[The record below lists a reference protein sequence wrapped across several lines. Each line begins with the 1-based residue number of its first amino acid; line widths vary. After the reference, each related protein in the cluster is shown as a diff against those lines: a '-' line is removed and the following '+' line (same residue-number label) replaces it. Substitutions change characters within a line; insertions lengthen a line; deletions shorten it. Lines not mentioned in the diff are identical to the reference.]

1 MAVLMKYIY
10 QNRRGVNSNFFSS
23 LILFSFLFIYHFWN
37 DVSGHTSIWFVKM
50 SRVLHSF
57 LSFGKNLSAYSYLW
71 TGSSSCNFRCG
82 FTRMSDST
90 CTASVPRYFTQFL
103 TRMNRWLSIYTHN
116 CFHFNLEFPSESWKQ
131 AWVNVTSDC
140 SFIGPISAVYHV
152 RSALCCLQVKS
163 ILV

>member
-23 LILFSFLFIYHFWN
+23 LILFSFFIH
-37 DVSGHTSIWFVKM
+37 
-50 SRVLHSF
+50 LSF
-57 LSFGKNLSAYSYLW
+57 LERCQWSYQYLVCKNVSSFAQFSFFGKNLSAYSYLW

-90 CTASVPRYFTQFL
+90 CIASVPRYFTQFL

-116 CFHFNLEFPSESWKQ
+116 CFHFNLEFLNDSWKE

-140 SFIGPISAVYHV
+140 SFIGPISAVSHV

>member
-57 LSFGKNLSAYSYLW
+57 LSLEKIFPPTLTFEHA
-71 TGSSSCNFRCG
+71 GSSSCNFRCG

-90 CTASVPRYFTQFL
+90 CIASVPRYFTQFL
-103 TRMNRWLSIYTHN
+103 TRMNRWLSIYTYN
-116 CFHFNLEFPSESWKQ
+116 CFHFNLEFLNES
-131 AWVNVTSDC
+131 
-140 SFIGPISAVYHV
+140 
-152 RSALCCLQVKS
+152 
-163 ILV
+163 

>member
-57 LSFGKNLSAYSYLW
+57 LSLEKIFPPTLTFEQVRLAAIFGVASLEWATQPASLLYRDISH
-71 TGSSSCNFRCG
+71 NFWQEWIDG
-82 FTRMSDST
+82 YPFTHT
-90 CTASVPRYFTQFL
+90 TVFI
-103 TRMNRWLSIYTHN
+103 SI
-116 CFHFNLEFPSESWKQ
+116 
-131 AWVNVTSDC
+131 
-140 SFIGPISAVYHV
+140 
-152 RSALCCLQVKS
+152 
-163 ILV
+163 

>member
-57 LSFGKNLSAYSYLW
+57 LSLEKIFPPALTFEQVRLWLHSNERLNLHRFCTEIFHTIFDKNESMAIHLHTQLFSFQFRIPERELKRSLSKCYERLFFHRTDICGIPRSFCSLLF
-71 TGSSSCNFRCG
+71 TG
-82 FTRMSDST
+82 
-90 CTASVPRYFTQFL
+90 
-103 TRMNRWLSIYTHN
+103 
-116 CFHFNLEFPSESWKQ
+116 
-131 AWVNVTSDC
+131 
-140 SFIGPISAVYHV
+140 
-152 RSALCCLQVKS
+152 
-163 ILV
+163 